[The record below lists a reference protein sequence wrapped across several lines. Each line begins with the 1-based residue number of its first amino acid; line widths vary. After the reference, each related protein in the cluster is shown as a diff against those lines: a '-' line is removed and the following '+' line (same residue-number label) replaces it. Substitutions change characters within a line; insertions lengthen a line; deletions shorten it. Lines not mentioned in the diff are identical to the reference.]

1 MKGKKNPSVSAVQ
14 IDQDPESLTPGESRE
29 DMIMALNNLIQALNS
44 LRESLLSLQ
53 NGITRIQEMLPLT
66 PAPAP
71 VKVASVPRLALL
83 KKPRILH

>member
-1 MKGKKNPSVSAVQ
+1 MKEKANPRASAVQ
-14 IDQDPESLTPGESRE
+14 MDQDRESMTPGESRE
-29 DMIMALNNLIQALNS
+29 EMIMALNNLIQALNT

-53 NGITRIQEMLPLT
+53 NGISKIQEMLPLT

-71 VKVASVPRLALL
+71 VKVAAVSRLDLL

>member
-1 MKGKKNPSVSAVQ
+1 MKDKANPNASAVQ
-14 IDQDPESLTPGESRE
+14 LDQDQESMTPGASRE
-29 DMIMALNNLIQALNS
+29 EMIMALNNLIRALNT

-53 NGITRIQEMLPLT
+53 NGIAKIQEILPLT

-71 VKVASVPRLALL
+71 VKVATVSPLDLL